1 MSARLGFSGTHR
13 RRRASSNIDDERT
26 QQARCRPS
34 SREETL
40 ARGGGLSANGQ
51 APSRHRP
58 RRRPYRD
65 PSTVVVGPA
74 TATRWPFRGWPALFP
89 GHPRR
94 PGRPRSSPQTGA
106 CSLPCLSLSS
116 LFLLPPN
123 ARNRGQA
130 TFFFDP
136 RSGHQTSMDPKST
149 RVRRSIDRNAAAL
162 RLRAACTAASCPCAV
177 SCRAAGR
184 VGSAQPCWLPCCPP

>member
-1 MSARLGFSGTHR
+1 LARLVSARLGFRGTHR
-13 RRRASSNIDDERT
+13 RRRASSNIDDERK
-26 QQARCRPS
+26 QLARCRPS
-34 SREETL
+34 SRDT
-40 ARGGGLSANGQ
+40 RPPGGLSANGQ

-65 PSTVVVGPA
+65 PSTVVAGPA
-74 TATRWPFRGWPALFP
+74 TATRWPFRGWPPLFP

-106 CSLPCLSLSS
+106 YSLPCLSLSS

-130 TFFFDP
+130 TLFFDP

-149 RVRRSIDRNAAAL
+149 MPEA
-162 RLRAACTAASCPCAV
+162 
-177 SCRAAGR
+177 
-184 VGSAQPCWLPCCPP
+184 PPPP